1 MTRGSG
7 NMGSE
12 GHMCSG
18 RRVPPVLESFFQ
30 LKDKAGSKPVS
41 VKRFLESFDCKS
53 VFAPHNADVLGIS
66 ENAVF
71 SELLN

>member
-1 MTRGSG
+1 
-7 NMGSE
+7 MGSE

-18 RRVPPVLESFFQ
+18 FRMPPVLESFFQ

-53 VFAPHNADVLGIS
+53 VFAPHNANVLGIS